1 MNLIYPVFVMLV
13 LHFLVLSYLFNNR
26 VKEMKVNKVHPEKL
40 KLRVNTAIELKN
52 ACAADNFL
60 NLFEMPIVF
69 YVLAILAITSNKY
82 TNSTV
87 VIAWIFVF
95 SRYVHS
101 FIHCT
106 YNKVMD
112 RFKAFAFSNLVL
124 FILLINVFI
133 NLV

>member
-26 VKEMKVNKVHPEKL
+26 VKEMKANKVHPEKL

-52 ACAADNFL
+52 SCAADNFL

-95 SRYVHS
+95 SRYIHS

-112 RFKAFAFSNLVL
+112 RFKAFAISNLVL
-124 FILLINVFI
+124 LILLINVFF

>member
-1 MNLIYPVFVMLV
+1 MNIIYPVFTLLI
-13 LHFLVLSYLFNNR
+13 LHFLVLSYMFNNR
-26 VKEMKVNKVHPEKL
+26 VKEMKANRVHPEKL
-40 KLRVNTAIELKN
+40 KLRSNTAVELKN
-52 ACAADNFL
+52 SCAADNFL
-60 NLFEMPIVF
+60 NLFEMPVVF
-69 YVLAILAITSNKY
+69 YVLSVLAIASNKY

-87 VIAWIFVF
+87 IIAWLFVI

>member
-1 MNLIYPVFVMLV
+1 MLV

-26 VKEMKVNKVHPEKL
+26 VKEMKANKVHPEKL

-52 ACAADNFL
+52 SCAADNFL

-112 RFKAFAFSNLVL
+112 RFKAFAISNLVL
-124 FILLINVFI
+124 LILLINVFF